1 MSIKIYPEEPCLLPV
16 TYPSNPLEVYGKT
29 YTDIEDVLMCFKK
42 KASDSESDVLIK
54 YYKDGTGSGAIS
66 GEVLIDQTTHTFTM
80 VKTENDI
87 VPVDTKGFKMF
98 IGVKVSGLS
107 KMLWLRVNQQD
118 NIVIEQDGISV

>member
-16 TYPSNPLEVYGKT
+16 TYPSNPLEVYSKT
-29 YTDIEDVLMCFKK
+29 YSDIEDILMCFKT
-42 KASDSESDVLIK
+42 KASDNESDVLVK
-54 YYKDGTGSGAIS
+54 YYKDGTGNGSVS
-66 GEVLIDQTTHTFTM
+66 GEVLVDESTHTFTM

-87 VPVDTKGFKMF
+87 VPINPKGFKMF

-118 NIVIEQDGISV
+118 CVVIEEDGISI